1 MEPEENDL
9 VSDIQESQEDIQ
21 ETAPEKTEQ
30 QIAFEELVNE
40 LSELNLEK
48 DDIVFF
54 RNGVIGK
61 IDAISINNEEL
72 MYRIYVKVTEDI
84 IFTLDENFKNTDNNR
99 NYDVDKILGADF
111 NIKLT
116 VDLED
121 LVLTKEQAQ
130 QELTNL
136 KGQTVVIE

>member
-9 VSDIQESQEDIQ
+9 VSDIQEPQEDIQ
-21 ETAPEKTEQ
+21 ETVPEKTEQ
-30 QIAFEELVNE
+30 QIAFEELLNE

>member
-9 VSDIQESQEDIQ
+9 VADIQEQEPAQ
-21 ETAPEKTEQ
+21 SNEPEKTAE
-30 QIAFEELVNE
+30 QIAFEELINE
-40 LSELNLEK
+40 LEQLNLEK
-48 DDIVFF
+48 NDIVFF

-72 MYRIYVKVTEDI
+72 MYRLYVKVTDDMI
-84 IFTLDENFKNTDNNR
+84 VTLNENFKNTDNNK
-99 NYDVDKILGADF
+99 NYDVDKILGSDF
-111 NIKLT
+111 NTKVTIP
-116 VDLED
+116 LED

-130 QELTNL
+130 EELTNL

>member
-9 VSDIQESQEDIQ
+9 VADIQEQEPAQ
-21 ETAPEKTEQ
+21 SNEPEKTAE
-30 QIAFEELVNE
+30 QIAFEKLINE
-40 LSELNLEK
+40 LEQLNLEK
-48 DDIVFF
+48 NDIVFF

-72 MYRIYVKVTEDI
+72 MYRLYVKVTDDMI
-84 IFTLDENFKNTDNNR
+84 VTLNENFKNTDNNK
-99 NYDVDKILGADF
+99 NYDVDKILGSDF
-111 NIKLT
+111 NTKVTIP
-116 VDLED
+116 LED

-130 QELTNL
+130 EELTNL

>member
-9 VSDIQESQEDIQ
+9 VSDIQELQEDIQ

>member
-1 MEPEENDL
+1 MESEENDL
-9 VSDIQESQEDIQ
+9 VSDVQEPKEDIQ
-21 ETAPEKTEQ
+21 ETVPEKTEQ
-30 QIAFEELVNE
+30 QIAFEELLNE

-72 MYRIYVKVTEDI
+72 MYRIYVKVTEDM

>member
-9 VSDIQESQEDIQ
+9 VSDIQEPQEDIQ